1 MELPLQGCTVTYT
14 PKDSKKKKH
23 ELKISQPGTDP
34 LVLAVQSQEQAEQWL
49 RVSDRTPESS
59 PVHRHLALVGSQP
72 IRISKAAPLSFSTL

>member
-1 MELPLQGCTVTYT
+1 MELPLQGCAVTYT

-49 RVSDRTPESS
+49 RVSDRTPKS
-59 PVHRHLALVGSQP
+59 PPVRRHLALVGSQP